1 MKLNRVEKALMNNPV
16 RAAVQ
21 RHFEAVLMTR
31 LAGADPLEDMHVLE
45 IGCGDGRVTWRYA
58 DRAAHVTAI
67 DPGATQIAQ
76 ARQDLPGPLRDRI
89 EFQDI
94 SFEDFATASAPSV
107 FDIVILSYS
116 LC

>member
-1 MKLNRVEKALMNNPV
+1 MTIRTDPENNETRAL
-16 RAAVQ
+16 
-21 RHFEAVLMTR
+21 F
-31 LAGADPLEDMHVLE
+31 DMASFSGQNVLE

-58 DRAAHVTAI
+58 DKAAHVMAI
-67 DPGATQIAQ
+67 DPGATQIAL
-76 ARQDLPGPLRDRI
+76 AREDLPGPLQGRV

-94 SFEDFATASAPSV
+94 AFEDFATASAPSA

>member
-1 MKLNRVEKALMNNPV
+1 MTIRTDPENNETRAL
-16 RAAVQ
+16 
-21 RHFEAVLMTR
+21 F
-31 LAGADPLEDMHVLE
+31 DMANFSGQHVLE

-58 DRAAHVTAI
+58 DKPAHVTAI
-67 DPGATQIAQ
+67 DPGATEIAL
-76 ARQDLPGPLRDRI
+76 ARQDLPGPLQDRV

-94 SFEDFATASAPSV
+94 AFEDFAAASAPSV